1 MGWILMNLITGYVL
15 KFFGAK
21 GWVNYINFIAWLLA
35 AFQALKLLFST
46 LYLLRLGTFKAY
58 NYYQRS

>member
-21 GWVNYINFIAWLLA
+21 VWVNYLNLIAWVLA
-35 AFQALKLLFST
+35 AFQALKLLLST